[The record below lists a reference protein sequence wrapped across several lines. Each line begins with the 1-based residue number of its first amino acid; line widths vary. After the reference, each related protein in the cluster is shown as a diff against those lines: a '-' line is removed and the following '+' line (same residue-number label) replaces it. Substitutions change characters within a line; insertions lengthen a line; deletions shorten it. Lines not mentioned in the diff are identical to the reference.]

1 MLEQGRLHLS
11 SFVDIILEA
20 LPVVLVK
27 VLLQEFAVV
36 DDAERNLSWGPE
48 PTNVSLV
55 CHEETLQTCK
65 SE

>member
-1 MLEQGRLHLS
+1 MLEQGCLHLS
-11 SFVDIILEA
+11 SFVEIILEA

-36 DDAERNLSWGPE
+36 DDAERNLSGGAE

-55 CHEETLQTCK
+55 GHEETLQTCK